1 MEAQF
6 TGPSASLTAAGICHN
21 IDVGGHPSAGEPTGD
36 TGVPSERVTLGYLE
50 TGQPVTLAFRSLEQL
65 GETAAAIAEE
75 QGKLAMFLP
84 RDVHPFGDEPAAGAA

>member
-1 MEAQF
+1 MEPQF

-21 IDVGGHPSAGEPTGD
+21 IDVGGHPSAGEVTAD
-36 TGVPSERVTLGYLE
+36 TGTPVGRVTLGYLE

-84 RDVHPFGDEPAAGAA
+84 RPVHPFGDDEGGAAA